1 MHDSTADY
9 VRTCRK
15 CGERND
21 PQCRKRHSMK
31 SYIMGGWFEPIAADI
46 SGPYRTSVQGNTY
59 ILVVGDYFTKLTE
72 LYPLSNI
79 TASTVAEYLF
89 RGWIKRYGCPRE
101 IHSDQGRQFES
112 AIFREVCALLQ
123 IGKTRTSPLHRGSDG
138 MVERTNRS
146 VYNILSQCV
155 TENHR
160 DWDQHLDLIVMAYNS
175 TVHESTGMSPYRL
188 VFVEKMTVHIGL
200 LIDPVPGEE
209 ISTASEY
216 VMKFSR

>member
-31 SYIMGGWFEPIAADI
+31 SYIMGGRFERIASDI
-46 SGPYRTSVQGNTY
+46 SGPYPTSVQGNTY

-79 TASTVAEYLF
+79 TASTVADYLF
-89 RGWIKRYGCPRE
+89 RGWIKRYGCPKE
-101 IHSDQGRQFES
+101 IHSDQGRLFES

-123 IGKTRTSPLHRGSDG
+123 IGKTRTSPLHPRPDG

-146 VYNILSQCV
+146 MYNILSKYV
-155 TENHR
+155 TER
-160 DWDQHLDLIVMAYNS
+160 LGPTPWFYCYDIQQHSA
-175 TVHESTGMSPYRL
+175 
-188 VFVEKMTVHIGL
+188 
-200 LIDPVPGEE
+200 
-209 ISTASEY
+209 
-216 VMKFSR
+216 